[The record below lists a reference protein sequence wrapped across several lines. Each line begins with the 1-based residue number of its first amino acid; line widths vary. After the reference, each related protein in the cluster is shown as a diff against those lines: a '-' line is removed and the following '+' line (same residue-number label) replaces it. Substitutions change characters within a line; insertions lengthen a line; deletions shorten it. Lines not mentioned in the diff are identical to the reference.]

1 MLPNIMAGV
10 FFLFLIAFALMVVYS
25 RFSERLNVLI
35 PSFIIIILVG
45 SWLYSGLV
53 FNADPL
59 GLVQIDPNELN
70 IFAAVVFASSPGV
83 FRLVRGLTMD
93 IKTRDYVAAAMTRG
107 EGPFFIMIWEILP
120 NARGPL
126 IVDSCLR
133 VGYVTILLGTLGF
146 FGLGMEPESPDW
158 GSMINQTRSYIRLV
172 PTIVLPATL
181 ALASFVLGLNL
192 LADGLREESAKD

>member
-1 MLPNIMAGV
+1 
-10 FFLFLIAFALMVVYS
+10 MVVYS

-35 PSFIIIILVG
+35 PAFIIIILIG